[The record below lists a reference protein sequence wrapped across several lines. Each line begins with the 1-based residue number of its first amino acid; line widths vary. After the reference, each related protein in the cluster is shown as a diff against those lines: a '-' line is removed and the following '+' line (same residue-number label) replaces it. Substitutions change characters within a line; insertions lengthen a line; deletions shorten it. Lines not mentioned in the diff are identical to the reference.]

1 MTVTRWDPFREL
13 TSLRD
18 EMNRIFS
25 RSLGDGGQR
34 PASAGTWAP
43 PVDVFDTNEAIVLKV
58 ELPGLTPDDVE
69 VEVDDNVLTVRG
81 ERRFTEDV
89 EEGRY
94 HRIERT
100 YGQFSRSVSLPAG
113 VKPDGITAAFTDGVL
128 EVRVPKADEVR
139 PRKIDVTAKAT
150 G

>member
-1 MTVTRWDPFREL
+1 MTTTTRWDPFREL
-13 TSLRD
+13 TTLRD

-25 RSLGDGGQR
+25 RSLGDGAGR
-34 PASAGTWAP
+34 AAAAGTWAP
-43 PVDVFDTNEAIVLKV
+43 PVDVFDRADAIVLKL
-58 ELPGLTPDDVE
+58 ELPGLTPGDVE

-81 ERRFTEDV
+81 ERRLTDEI

-94 HRIERT
+94 HRLERA

-113 VKPDGITAAFTDGVL
+113 VTPDAITAGFADGVL

-139 PRKIDVTAKAT
+139 PRKIDVAAQT
-150 G
+150 